1 MMLSQKLLQ
10 NSKILYLKNNY
21 TLKRYLKEAVRLPP
35 NYQETK
41 FQSLP
46 EQKPE
51 RLSFLRALISGE
63 VDNDVFM
70 YPEQISPRY
79 EEYFNWIKPIES
91 YISHCTNKNV
101 GKNEMLNHLR
111 ELGVFRTHIGEK
123 YFGLSLSKTESLKL
137 VELLSNFPWLSTYM
151 VKNHILP
158 TEIIDKYGSNSQK
171 LQYYPKIM
179 SGDIIPTMCVHEG
192 DYGTNIN
199 NIETYA
205 MQHTEDSW
213 LLNGEKSFV
222 VNGINSNLFLVF
234 AKHISHNIGKSKPD
248 SFSLFLV
255 EKDFG
260 NVFCTNVYDT
270 IGRHETPT
278 CTISFKDTIVP
289 NENIIGTPGNAFEVL
304 MQYLKPGRQNISGQA
319 ISILRN
325 FLNQLIPDII
335 HMKHFD
341 RDLYKFDVV
350 KRILGEISFSL
361 YTMES
366 MAYLT
371 TGMIDDYKNMNADLE
386 EIITETYCA
395 NSCLKC
401 IQLGLQL
408 VGARSYMN
416 NQSYIQAFH
425 DAMALVTID
434 INNLDANTY
443 VAASILQF
451 LGQTMRGHIY
461 KKRNSFQFPVYNMFD
476 KIFDKFVI
484 KLNAK
489 EHLHPTFKYSV
500 AYMEDAINRFKDAV
514 LTLFEEEGANIT
526 ERYTDMQRITN
537 MLTEIYAIFANLTR
551 ASRSYCIGARNS
563 DLEKDL
569 AIKMAFVSHIKI
581 CAIQSQINNSPS
593 FNGDKLYSDAMDLVY
608 EKRKYSLAHPL
619 TKTF

>member
-10 NSKILYLKNNY
+10 NSKILSPKSNY
-21 TLKRYLKEAVRLPP
+21 TLKRYLNEATKPP
-35 NYQETK
+35 SNYQETK
-41 FQSLP
+41 FQPLP

-51 RLSFLRALISGE
+51 RISFLRALITGK
-63 VDNDVFM
+63 VDDDVFM

-79 EEYFNWIKPIES
+79 EDYFNWIKPIES
-91 YISHCTNKNV
+91 YILHCTNKNV
-101 GKNEMLNHLR
+101 AKNEMLNHLR
-111 ELGVFRTHIGEK
+111 ELGVFQTHIGEK

-137 VELLSNFPWLSTYM
+137 VELLSNFPWLGTYM
-151 VKNHILP
+151 IKNHILP
-158 TEIIDKYGSNSQK
+158 INIIDKYGSDSQK
-171 LQYYPKIM
+171 LEYFPKIM
-179 SGDIIPTMCVHEG
+179 SGDIIPTICVHED

-205 MQHTEDSW
+205 MQDTKDSW

-234 AKHISHNIGKSKPD
+234 AKHISYNTSKSKPG

-260 NVFCTNVYDT
+260 DVSCTNVYDT

-289 NENIIGTPGNAFEVL
+289 NKNIIGTPGNALEIL

-335 HMKHFD
+335 QMRHFD
-341 RDLYKFDVV
+341 RDFYKFDIV

-371 TGMIDDYKNMNADLE
+371 SGMIDDYKNMNADLE
-386 EIITETYCA
+386 EVITEIYCA

-408 VGARSYMN
+408 VGARSYMK
-416 NQSYIQAFH
+416 NQSYIEAFH
-425 DAMALVTID
+425 DAMALTTID
-434 INNLDANTY
+434 INNLDGNLYA
-443 VAASILQF
+443 AASILQF
-451 LGQTMRGHIY
+451 LGQTMHEHIY
-461 KKRNSFQFPVYNMFD
+461 KKRNSFQFPVYNMLD
-476 KIFDKFVI
+476 KIFDTYVVKI
-484 KLNAK
+484 NAR
-489 EHLHPTFKYSV
+489 EYLHPSFKFAA
-500 AYMEDAINRFKDAV
+500 AYMEDAINRFKDAI
-514 LTLFEEEGANIT
+514 LILFEEEGTNIT
-526 ERYTDMQRITN
+526 ERFTDMQRITN
-537 MLTEIYAIFANLTR
+537 MLTEIYGMFANLTR
-551 ASRSYCIGARNS
+551 ASRSYCIGTRNS

-569 AIKMAFVSHIKI
+569 AIKMTFVSHIKV
-581 CAIQSQINNSPS
+581 CAIQSQINNTPA

-608 EKRKYSLAHPL
+608 EKRKYSFAHPL
-619 TKTF
+619 TRTF

>member
-10 NSKILYLKNNY
+10 NSKILSSKSNY
-21 TLKRYLKEAVRLPP
+21 TLKRYLNEATKPP
-35 NYQETK
+35 SNYQETK
-41 FQSLP
+41 FQPLP

-51 RLSFLRALISGE
+51 RLSFLRALITGK
-63 VDNDVFM
+63 VDDDVFM

-79 EEYFNWIKPIES
+79 EDYFNWIKPIES
-91 YISHCTNKNV
+91 YILHCTNKNV
-101 GKNEMLNHLR
+101 AKNEMLNHLR
-111 ELGVFRTHIGEK
+111 ELGVFQTHIGEK

-137 VELLSNFPWLSTYM
+137 VELLSNFPWLGTYM
-151 VKNHILP
+151 IKNHILP
-158 TEIIDKYGSNSQK
+158 IDIIDKYGSDSQK
-171 LQYYPKIM
+171 LEYFPKIM
-179 SGDIIPTMCVHEG
+179 SGDIIPTICVHEG

-205 MQHTEDSW
+205 MQDTKDSW

-222 VNGINSNLFLVF
+222 ANGINSNLFLVF
-234 AKHISHNIGKSKPD
+234 AKHISCNTGKSKPG

-260 NVFCTNVYDT
+260 DVSCTNVDDT

-289 NENIIGTPGNAFEVL
+289 NKNIIGTPGNALEIL

-335 HMKHFD
+335 QMRHFD
-341 RDLYKFDVV
+341 RDFYKFDIV

-371 TGMIDDYKNMNADLE
+371 SGMIDDYKNMNADLE
-386 EIITETYCA
+386 EVITEIYCA

-408 VGARSYMN
+408 VGARSYMK
-416 NQSYIQAFH
+416 NQSYIEAFH
-425 DAMALVTID
+425 DAMALTTTD
-434 INNLDANTY
+434 INNLNGNIYA
-443 VAASILQF
+443 AASILQF
-451 LGQTMRGHIY
+451 LGQTMHEHIY
-461 KKRNSFQFPVYNMFD
+461 KKRKSFQFPVYNMLD
-476 KIFDKFVI
+476 KIFDTYVI
-484 KLNAK
+484 KLNAR
-489 EHLHPTFKYSV
+489 EYLHPSFKFAA
-500 AYMEDAINRFKDAV
+500 AYMEDAINRFKDAI
-514 LTLFEEEGANIT
+514 LILFEEEGTNIT
-526 ERYTDMQRITN
+526 ERFTDMQRITN
-537 MLTEIYAIFANLTR
+537 MLTEIYGMFANLTR

-569 AIKMAFVSHIKI
+569 AIKMTFVSHIKI
-581 CAIQSQINNSPS
+581 CAIQSQINYTPA
-593 FNGDKLYSDAMDLVY
+593 FNGDNLYSEAMDLVY
-608 EKRKYSLAHPL
+608 EKRKYSFAHPL
-619 TKTF
+619 TRTF

>member
-10 NSKILYLKNNY
+10 NSKILSLKSNY
-21 TLKRYLKEAVRLPP
+21 ILKRYLKEAVELPP

-41 FQSLP
+41 LQPLP

-51 RLSFLRALISGE
+51 RISFLRALITGE
-63 VDNDVFM
+63 IDSDVFM

-79 EEYFNWIKPIES
+79 EDYFTWIKPIES

-101 GKNEMLNHLR
+101 GKNEMLDHLR

-137 VELLSNFPWLSTYM
+137 VELLSNFPWLGTYM
-151 VKNHILP
+151 IKNHILP
-158 TEIIDKYGSNSQK
+158 IEIIDKYGSNSQK
-171 LQYYPKIM
+171 LEYYPKIM
-179 SGDIIPTMCVHEG
+179 SGDIIPTVCVHEG
-192 DYGTNIN
+192 DYGSNIG

-205 MQHTEDSW
+205 MQHTDDSW
-213 LLNGEKSFV
+213 LLNGKKSFV

-234 AKHISHNIGKSKPD
+234 AKHIARNTGKSKPT

-260 NVFCTNVYDT
+260 NVSCTNVYDT

-278 CTISFKDTIVP
+278 CTISFEDTIVP
-289 NENIIGTPGNAFEVL
+289 NKNIIGTPGDALDVL
-304 MQYLKPGRQNISGQA
+304 MEYMKPGRQNISGQA

-335 HMKHFD
+335 HKKHFD

-350 KRILGEISFSL
+350 KRILGEISFCL

-371 TGMIDDYKNMNADLE
+371 TGMIDDYKNMNADVE
-386 EIITETYCA
+386 EAIIETYCA
-395 NSCLKC
+395 NNCLKC
-401 IQLGLQL
+401 IQSGLQL
-408 VGARSYMN
+408 VGARSYMK
-416 NQSYIQAFH
+416 NQSYIEAFH
-425 DAMALVTID
+425 DAMALTTMD
-434 INNLDANTY
+434 INNLDANTF
-443 VAASILQF
+443 ASASVIQF
-451 LGQTMRGHIY
+451 LGQTVSGHIY
-461 KKRNSFQFPVYNMFD
+461 KKRNSFQFPFYNMFD
-476 KIFDKFVI
+476 KMFDRYMI
-484 KLNAK
+484 KLNAG
-489 EHLHPTFKYSV
+489 EYFHPTFKYAV
-500 AYMEDAINRFKDAV
+500 AYMEDAINRLKDAI
-514 LTLFEEEGANIT
+514 LILFEEEGTNII
-526 ERYTDMQRITN
+526 ERYTDLQRITT
-537 MLTEIYAIFANLTR
+537 MLTEIYATYANLTR

-581 CAIQSQINNSPS
+581 CEIQSQINNTSL

-608 EKRKYSLAHPL
+608 EQRKYSLAHPL

>member
-10 NSKILYLKNNY
+10 NSKILSLKNNY
-21 TLKRYLKEAVRLPP
+21 TLKRYLKEAVKLPP
-35 NYQETK
+35 NSQEIK
-41 FQSLP
+41 FQPLP

-51 RLSFLRALISGE
+51 RLSFLRALIIGDTDS
-63 VDNDVFM
+63 DVFM

-79 EEYFNWIKPIES
+79 EDYFNWIKPIES

-101 GKNEMLNHLR
+101 DKNEMLNHLR

-137 VELLSNFPWLSTYM
+137 IELLSNFPWLGTYM

-158 TEIIDKYGSNSQK
+158 IEIIDKYGSHSQK

-179 SGDIIPTMCVHEG
+179 SGDIIPTMCVYEG
-192 DYGTNIN
+192 NYGTNIN
-199 NIETYA
+199 NMETYA
-205 MQHTEDSW
+205 MPHTEDSW

-222 VNGINSNLFLVF
+222 MNGINSNLFLVF
-234 AKHISHNIGKSKPD
+234 AKHISKNIGHNKPN

-260 NVFCTNVYDT
+260 NVSCTNVYDT
-270 IGRHETPT
+270 IGRQETPI
-278 CTISFKDTIVP
+278 CTIKFNDTIVP
-289 NENIIGTPGNAFEVL
+289 NKNVIDTPGNALEIL
-304 MQYLKPGRQNISGQA
+304 MHYLKPGRQNISGQA

-325 FLNQLIPDII
+325 FLNVLIPDII

-341 RDLYKFDVV
+341 RDLHKFDVV

-371 TGMIDDYKNMNADLE
+371 TGMIDDYKCMNADME
-386 EIITETYCA
+386 QAITESYCA

-401 IQLGLQL
+401 IQMGLQL
-408 VGARSYMN
+408 VGTRSYTN
-416 NQSYIQAFH
+416 KQSYIETFH
-425 DAMALVTID
+425 DALTTID

-443 VAASILQF
+443 VAASLLQF
-451 LGQTMRGHIY
+451 FGKIMHEHVN
-461 KKRNSFQFPVYNMFD
+461 KKRNIFQFPVYNMFD
-476 KIFDKFVI
+476 KIFDRFNV

-489 EHLHPTFKYSV
+489 EYFHPTFKH
-500 AYMEDAINRFKDAV
+500 ATLYMEDAINRFKDAI
-514 LTLFEEEGANIT
+514 LILFEDEGTAIVQQ
-526 ERYTDMQRITN
+526 YTNMQRITN
-537 MLTEIYAIFANLTR
+537 MLTEIYAMFANLTR

-581 CAIQSQINNSPS
+581 CEIQSQIKSTS
-593 FNGDKLYSDAMDLVY
+593 LFNGDKLYSDAMDLLY
-608 EKRKYSLAHPL
+608 EKREYSLAHPL